1 MKTILLLL
9 ALTIGN
15 SYSATIPIN
24 AVPFTISRPGTYELT
39 SNLTSLVAG
48 NAITINVPV
57 AGTVVLNLNGFTI
70 NWNQN
75 VGASGGTNGIAIL
88 YTNSPQSVV
97 TIKNGTIGSEDQGF
111 WTGIA
116 VNGNPPNGSNE
127 NYLAN
132 LTIDNVTFA
141 AERWSDVSLNQV
153 NSATVSNCTFL
164 GLFPQSAV
172 QYGIQDT
179 GSQGGNRYVNDSF
192 DGGQTNMIAVDNN
205 GPAVLTRAEFAPA
218 N

>member
-1 MKTILLLL
+1 MYPPRRAHQLSFGAGANKISALPYTIT
-9 ALTIGN
+9 A
-15 SYSATIPIN
+15 
-24 AVPFTISRPGTYELT
+24 PGTYELT

-57 AGTVVLNLNGFTI
+57 AGAVVLNLNGFTI

-75 VGASGGTNGIAIL
+75 MGAGGGTNGIGIL
-88 YTNSPQSVV
+88 YTTSSQSVI
-97 TIKNGTIGSEDQGF
+97 TIKNGSIGTLDQGF

-153 NSATVSNCTFL
+153 NSATGSNCTFL

>member
-1 MKTILLLL
+1 MIRTCTLLVALIGSLAAQAANKIAALPYTIT
-9 ALTIGN
+9 A
-15 SYSATIPIN
+15 
-24 AVPFTISRPGTYELT
+24 PGTYELT
-39 SNLTSLVAG
+39 SNLTCLVAG

-57 AGTVVLNLNGFTI
+57 AGTVVVNLNGFTI

-75 VGASGGTNGIAIL
+75 MGAVGGTNGIGIL
-88 YTNSPQSVV
+88 YTTSPQSVI
-97 TIKNGTIGSEDQGF
+97 TIKNGTIGSLDQGF
-111 WTGIA
+111 WTGIS
-116 VNGNPPNGSNE
+116 VNNPPNVSNE

-132 LTIDNVTFA
+132 LTIDKVTFA
-141 AERWSDVSLNQV
+141 AERWSDITLNQV
-153 NSATVSNCTFL
+153 NSATVSNCAFL
-164 GLFPQSAV
+164 GLFPQTAV